1 MSQGDD
7 LPLVFHLI
15 TGLGVGGAERMLAR
29 TSARTQ
35 TYRHEVCVLSHKGPV
50 AAELEAAGI
59 PVKALGMSANPSAA
73 TQLLKLRAEIRSASP
88 AIVQSWLVH
97 SNIAAALLAPEG
109 LPLIWN
115 VRHTLDGFDRER
127 RLTRWA
133 VRGSAILSRRATAIV
148 YNSTRARNHHTA
160 IGYPSSRA
168 FVIPNGF
175 ELPEANMRRRE
186 AFRRSI
192 GLSPDQL
199 AVGLVARAHAIK
211 NHEGFLTAG
220 ERILRDEPRVRLVL
234 AGKGTGKAEALAQ
247 MWDQRLSGRAIWLG
261 ERDDVDDINAALD
274 LATNVSFG
282 EAFSNTL
289 GEAMAAG
296 VPCIATNVGESAE
309 LLGDTGWIC
318 RSPSPLDIEA
328 ALRVAIATSP
338 AELRRRGVAARV
350 RICENYSLDAAT
362 RKFEDIYDRVR
373 VRSSA

>member
-1 MSQGDD
+1 MSHGDD

-29 TSARTQ
+29 TSARTKR
-35 TYRHEVCVLSHKGPV
+35 YRHKVCVLSHRGQV
-50 AAELEAAGI
+50 AGELEAAGI
-59 PVKALGMSANPSAA
+59 PVTALGMSATPAA
-73 TQLLKLRAEIRSASP
+73 AAQLVKLRAEIRSARP

-97 SNIAAALLAPEG
+97 SNIAAALLAPPE

-133 VRGSAILSRRATAIV
+133 VRGSAMLSRRAAAIV
-148 YNSTRARNHHTA
+148 YNSTLARNHHIA
-160 IGYPSSRA
+160 IGYPSGRA
-168 FVIPNGF
+168 LVIPNGF
-175 ELPEANMRRRE
+175 ELQEVNMRKRD
-186 AFRRSI
+186 AFRQSI
-192 GLSPDQL
+192 GLSSDQL
-199 AVGLVARAHAIK
+199 AIGLVARAHAIK

-220 ERILRDEPRVRLVL
+220 ERILRDEPRVMLVL
-234 AGKGTGKAEALAQ
+234 AGKGTGRAETLAQ
-247 MWDQRLSGRAIWLG
+247 MWGHRLSGRAIWLG
-261 ERDDVDDINAALD
+261 ERNDVDDINAALD

-309 LLGDTGWIC
+309 LIGDTGWIC
-318 RSPSPLDIEA
+318 RSPSAQDIEA
-328 ALRVAIATSP
+328 ALRAAIATPP

-350 RICENYSLDAAT
+350 RIGENYSLDAAT
-362 RKFEDIYDRVR
+362 RKYEDIYDRVR
-373 VRSSA
+373 VRASA